1 VVNGTIVTHD
11 ALRSFHTDLERDR
24 VWAFFWEIPSLAR
37 CIPGCE
43 SVVSVDEGESYTAS
57 VRRRVGPFSLSFA
70 LAVTV
75 LDRTPPSEISIEVR
89 GEDRRLRS
97 EVRQEIVVRLSDAPD
112 AKGTRG
118 EIRAK
123 VEVTGLLASLGANLV
138 RMHVDQGL
146 TDFVD
151 AIEKALVDRSATI
164 AQ

>member
-1 VVNGTIVTHD
+1 MSATIVTHD
-11 ALRSFHTDLERDR
+11 ALRSFHADLERDR

-57 VRRRVGPFSLSFA
+57 VRRQVGPFSLRFA
-70 LAVTV
+70 LAVRV
-75 LDRTPPSEISIEVR
+75 LDRTPPSEIGIEVR

-112 AKGTRG
+112 AGGTRG

-146 TDFVD
+146 TEFVD
-151 AIEKALVDRSATI
+151 AIEIALVGTSAAT
-164 AQ
+164 AR